1 MISRWLTAVKEL
13 LVDFCSSRS
22 FRIAVVLSLLLSLL
36 LVAANGVLV
45 YGEAAAPGDVIPMLV
60 FGVFIIFSS
69 AFILRWLGWFLR
81 R

>member
-1 MISRWLTAVKEL
+1 MISRWLTVVKEL

-45 YGEAAAPGDVIPMLV
+45 YGEAAAPGEFIPMLV
-60 FGVFIIFSS
+60 IGVFIIFSS
-69 AFILRWLGWFLR
+69 AFILRWLSWFLQ
-81 R
+81 

>member
-1 MISRWLTAVKEL
+1 MISRWVTAVKEL
-13 LVDFCSSRS
+13 LVDFCSSWS

-69 AFILRWLGWFLR
+69 AFILRWLSWFLR